1 MPKIHKKKKSKGI
14 TQIKKNKKT
23 EQITLEGSHFF
34 ATALTFNA
42 FGLKPEKRK
51 KKRNPGTRHEKK
63 KTKEDLGRMCF
74 DEANRTRKSVAKFG
88 SGGGRGRRRADEGG
102 GAGDGEEGSGH

>member
-1 MPKIHKKKKSKGI
+1 
-14 TQIKKNKKT
+14 
-23 EQITLEGSHFF
+23 
-34 ATALTFNA
+34 
-42 FGLKPEKRK
+42 
-51 KKRNPGTRHEKK
+51 
-63 KTKEDLGRMCF
+63 MCF